1 MKTQR
6 DSSVNPY
13 GKSGDFATKQIIDRI
28 LGQHF
33 DSSPNRQKSIGEI
46 EDEMLKIIHEKVQV
60 VDFANGEN
68 CEFQGTNR

>member
-1 MKTQR
+1 MSKE
-6 DSSVNPY
+6 NPY

-46 EDEMLKIIHEKVQV
+46 EDEMLRLAHQKVQI

-68 CEFQGTNR
+68 CEFKGSRQ